1 MNPSRFHSVLLEEE
15 SCKGCTICV
24 TTCPVQAIRVRD
36 GKACILQE
44 RCIDCG
50 ECIRRCPN
58 QAKKARS
65 DNFTE
70 FQRNLPREDFFQY
83 RVALPA
89 PSLYG
94 QVPSKYTIKEI
105 HEALLSMG
113 FNYVF
118 PVAAATPGITAAT
131 RFILDSRESLRLG
144 NPVISASCPTI
155 IKFISI
161 RFPTLLKNISP
172 VIAPAELAAKLA
184 VRKIEDT
191 EGRKIPR
198 EKIGL
203 YFISPCPGKITETL
217 SPMSGNKPI
226 VDGVFSMKDIHLQ
239 LLSALKKNAAGG
251 AEKTET
257 SGERESG
264 QTRIFQDEIAWGRA
278 GGEAEAAV
286 SGKRY
291 SRISVDGLI
300 QCEKILES
308 VEDGKLENIDFLE
321 LTACPGGCTGG
332 VLAVENPAI
341 AEYTIRSRESEMEST
356 PEDLGDTQFHSEK
369 PVRKEEIEPR
379 PALLL
384 DTNFQKAAA
393 MMEEME
399 EIHSQLPG
407 LDCGCCGAP
416 NCMALAE
423 DIVRGTAKKTD
434 CIIILKEQ
442 YKELLENGRGKE

>member
-1 MNPSRFHSVLLEEE
+1 MNPVRFHSVLLEEE

-24 TTCPVQAIRVRD
+24 TACPVQAIRVRN
-36 GKACILQE
+36 GKACIIEE

-58 QAKKARS
+58 QAKKARADSFS
-65 DNFTE
+65 D
-70 FQRNLPREDFFQY
+70 FQRNLLKEDFFQY
-83 RVALPA
+83 RIALPA

-94 QVPSKYTIKEI
+94 QIPSKYTIQEI
-105 HEALLSMG
+105 HEALLTMG

-131 RFILDSRESLRLG
+131 RFILDSPG
-144 NPVISASCPTI
+144 NMELPRPLISASCPTI

-172 VIAPAELAAKLA
+172 VIAPVELAAKLA
-184 VRKIEDT
+184 VKALEES
-191 EGRKIPR
+191 EGKKIPR
-198 EKIGL
+198 NKIGL

-217 SPMSGNKPI
+217 APMSGKGQI
-226 VDGVFSMKDIHLQ
+226 VNGVFSMKGIHLQ
-239 LLSALKKNAAGG
+239 LLSALKKNSGG
-251 AEKTET
+251 KTKSSGTNGEKQP
-257 SGERESG
+257 G
-264 QTRIFQDEIAWGRA
+264 IFQDEIAWGRT
-278 GGEAEAAV
+278 GGEAEAA
-286 SGKRY
+286 SAGKHY
-291 SRISVDGLI
+291 ARISVDGI
-300 QCEKILES
+300 VQCEKILEA

-332 VLAVENPAI
+332 VLTVENPSI
-341 AEYTIRSRESEMEST
+341 AEYTIRSREGQIAVT
-356 PEDLGDTQFHSEK
+356 PQNIGENQFQGEK
-369 PVRKEEIEPR
+369 PIRKDHIQPR

-384 DTNFQKAAA
+384 DPNFQKAAA

-399 EIHSQLPG
+399 EIYNQLPG

-416 NCMALAE
+416 NCRGLAE

-442 YKELLENGRGKE
+442 YKELLDHERRKE